1 MAESRDRD
9 RRRVIPP
16 PAGTAT
22 APESWED
29 ETPLPVDPVESLH
42 VIGRRVK
49 VTAKNAQATLDEI
62 GKLRGELDQM
72 REAGARREGMVAE
85 IKAQLDEERKE
96 RRAYTSVGVTAYAA
110 AAELE
115 VKRALAKLE
124 LEKAQAA
131 AVITANAEQTAYRR
145 GLVLKICAGI
155 GAVWIVVS
163 AILLAK
169 YT

>member
-1 MAESRDRD
+1 MPGRP
-9 RRRVIPP
+9 I
-16 PAGTAT
+16 
-22 APESWED
+22 ESWED
-29 ETPLPVDPVESLH
+29 GETPPPVDPSESLH

-49 VTAKNAQATLDEI
+49 VTARNAQATLDEI

-72 REAGARREGMVAE
+72 REAGGRREGKLEQVLTTLA
-85 IKAQLDEERKE
+85 EERKE
-96 RRAYTSVGVTAYAA
+96 RQQYTSVGVSAYAA

-131 AVITANAEQTAYRR
+131 AVIAANAEQTAYRR
-145 GLVLKICAGI
+145 GLVLKIFAGI
-155 GAVWIVVS
+155 GAAWIVVS